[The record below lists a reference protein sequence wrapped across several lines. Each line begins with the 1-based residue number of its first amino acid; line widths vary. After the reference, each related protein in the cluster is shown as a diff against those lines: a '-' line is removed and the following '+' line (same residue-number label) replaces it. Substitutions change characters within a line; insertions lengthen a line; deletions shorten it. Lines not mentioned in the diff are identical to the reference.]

1 MSESL
6 LAVGL
11 FLDAV
16 GALVVLIPDFDSRLR
31 YRFRRWTPVL
41 RRYHEA
47 TWAFMTVD
55 EFAEEPET
63 VESSLRT
70 VWPAIRENFT
80 PFRGREFNEV
90 SVVRWRPESE
100 ELVLGGESAGGEY
113 VLGVGELVDH
123 VNSYCAGRYRLYG
136 WLLLATGFG
145 VQFIGTSCSLPNS

>member
-11 FLDAV
+11 FLDVV

-47 TWAFMTVD
+47 AWSFVPVG
-55 EFAEEPET
+55 EYVEEPEA
-63 VESSLRT
+63 VESALRT
-70 VWPAIRENFT
+70 VWPAVRENFT
-80 PFRGREFNEV
+80 PFRGMAFEEV
-90 SVVRWRPESE
+90 SSIRWRPEAE
-100 ELVLGGESAGGEY
+100 ELVLGGRSMAAEY
-113 VLGVGELVDH
+113 VLEVDRLIDH
-123 VNSYCAGRYRLYG
+123 VNSYCAGRYRVYG

-145 VQFIGTSCSLPNS
+145 VQFVGTLL